1 MMNVCA
7 ALVLGTMLAAPS
19 AAAAASGAPAT
30 LVQDQKAAKA
40 TVAGRW
46 KMSVKSPHG
55 ETPMTLTLEQN
66 GRKVTG
72 AFNPHGDDLKVEG
85 EFADGALTLA
95 TTGSTGPGVTFK
107 ARLKDD
113 GTLEGY
119 LSSEMGDMTWTARR
133 VTGE

>member
-7 ALVLGTMLAAPS
+7 ALVVGTMLAAPS
-19 AAAAASGAPAT
+19 TAETAPGVPAM
-30 LVQDQKAAKA
+30 LAQDQKAAKA

-46 KMSVKSPHG
+46 NMSVKSPHG
-55 ETPMTLTLEQN
+55 DTSMTLTLEQN
-66 GRKVTG
+66 GRIVTG

-113 GTLEGY
+113 GTLEGF

-133 VTGE
+133 VTSE